1 MNKNLID
8 YVKVYSGAISAE
20 HCNAAI
26 EQLTLAE
33 WQDHKFYSA
42 NGLVD
47 NGHEPLEYH
56 GVIPVSPVLQ
66 QSVWDC
72 LYRYVITDINF
83 SWFPGWHH
91 TGPLKYIRYDVNSTM
106 ENHCDHIG
114 SVHGG
119 IPVLTTII
127 NLNDTYTGGELI
139 MFEDTEYK
147 LQQGDVIVFPSVFLY
162 PHQIKPILSG
172 TRYSAIAWS
181 S

>member
-1 MNKNLID
+1 MNKHLND

-20 HCNAAI
+20 DCNAAI
-26 EQLTLAE
+26 AQLETAD
-33 WQDHKFYSA
+33 WQEHKFYSA
-42 NGLVD
+42 DGLYD
-47 NGHEPLEYH
+47 HGHEPLEYH
-56 GVIPVSPVLQ
+56 GVIPVSDILQ
-66 QSVWDC
+66 QAVWNC
-72 LYRYVITDINF
+72 LHQYVITDINF
-83 SWFPGWHH
+83 PWFKGWHR
-91 TGPLKYIRYDVNSTM
+91 TSQLKYIRYDVNSTM

-127 NLNDTYTGGELI
+127 NLNDNYTGGELI

-162 PHQIKPILSG
+162 PHKINPIISG

>member
-1 MNKNLID
+1 
-8 YVKVYSGAISAE
+8 
-20 HCNAAI
+20 
-26 EQLTLAE
+26 
-33 WQDHKFYSA
+33 
-42 NGLVD
+42 
-47 NGHEPLEYH
+47 
-56 GVIPVSPVLQ
+56 
-66 QSVWDC
+66 
-72 LYRYVITDINF
+72 
-83 SWFPGWHH
+83 
-91 TGPLKYIRYDVNSTM
+91 M

-127 NLNDTYTGGELI
+127 NLNDNYTGGELI

-162 PHQIKPILSG
+162 PHKINPILSG